1 MVQDTAMQTLTSS
14 SIDSPRMRQA
24 GRDVLSLALMDARN
38 HSLFLLS
45 VFERFLD
52 SQRLAACRA

>member
-1 MVQDTAMQTLTSS
+1 MQTLTSS